1 VGQGRALD
9 IMLSARQVTVD
20 EALAVVRAV
29 NAALELPPDEGLR
42 YEALL
47 EQGLFVDGEAAE
59 GIRAFIAKRA
69 PDFASE
75 ARPRPA

>member
-1 VGQGRALD
+1 MGQGRALD

-20 EALAVVRAV
+20 
-29 NAALELPPDEGLR
+29 
-42 YEALL
+42 EALL

-69 PDFASE
+69 PDFARE
-75 ARPRPA
+75 IAPRPG